1 MGFEI
6 LEFMHEIRF
15 VRIRSIVILELVCA
29 KKKTYS
35 QVTEDRFRRMCP
47 EIPSERVAG
56 RAIVGNT
63 DALNIFGKRTLN

>member
-1 MGFEI
+1 MAFEP
-6 LEFMHEIRF
+6 LNLTHEIRF

-56 RAIVGNT
+56 RARVGNT